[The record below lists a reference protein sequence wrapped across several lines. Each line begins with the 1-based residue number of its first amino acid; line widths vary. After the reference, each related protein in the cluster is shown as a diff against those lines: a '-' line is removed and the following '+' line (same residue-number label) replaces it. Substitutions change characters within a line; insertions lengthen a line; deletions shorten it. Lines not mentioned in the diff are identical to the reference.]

1 MVRRLVDAWNQRDI
15 EALLD
20 LGAPEIA
27 FVNSPAAVNPAQ
39 GAGRMRSS
47 RQSGNKWEILDARWE
62 VDEFF
67 DRGDEI
73 FALGRLSRGMPGSD
87 RQLEQPLLVSY
98 TLRNRKLIRAEIL
111 GFGVTEVETALEAA
125 GAVGVA
131 LCTKSGGRGSPKR

>member
-1 MVRRLVDAWNQRDI
+1 MSEENIEMVRRLVDAWNRRDI

-20 LGAPEIA
+20 LGGPEIA
-27 FVNSPAAVNPAQ
+27 FVNSPTAVEPGTRRGTDEVVAAVRKQ
-39 GAGRMRSS
+39 
-47 RQSGNKWEILDARWE
+47 WEILDARWE

-73 FALGRLSRGMPGSD
+73 FALGRLSRRMPGSD

-98 TLRNRKLIRAEIL
+98 TLRNRKPIRAEIL

-125 GAVGVA
+125 G
-131 LCTKSGGRGSPKR
+131 LSE

>member
-1 MVRRLVDAWNQRDI
+1 MSEENIEMVRRSVDAWNRRDI

-20 LGAPEIA
+20 LGGPEIA
-27 FVNSPAAVNPAQ
+27 FVNSPTAVEPGTRRGTDEVVAAVRKQ
-39 GAGRMRSS
+39 
-47 RQSGNKWEILDARWE
+47 WEILDARWE

-87 RQLEQPLLVSY
+87 TQLEQPILTSY

-125 GAVGVA
+125 G
-131 LCTKSGGRGSPKR
+131 LSE